1 MIVLAD
7 RPSARRHA
15 MSIHP
20 VHGARSPRYIR
31 GSRAAGGLLLLSLVA
46 LAACSDTVNYARDGR
61 SINTRDCTEWR
72 TESVAGCYDGQGG
85 NGKN

>member
-1 MIVLAD
+1 MFID
-7 RPSARRHA
+7 
-15 MSIHP
+15 P
-20 VHGARSPRYIR
+20 VHGARSRRYVR
-31 GSRAAGGLLLLSLVA
+31 GSRAVGAGLLLSLLA

-85 NGKN
+85 GGGKL